1 MKDDLGWNI
10 MKKIVGLRGKTY
22 SYLKDDHSE
31 DKKAKDTKSVSYKAN
46 LNLKII
52 KTFQEQL
59 NLRIKQFISKKKHRQ
74 L

>member
-1 MKDDLGWNI
+1 MKHDLGWNI

-52 KTFQEQL
+52 KTF
-59 NLRIKQFISKKKHRQ
+59 
-74 L
+74 